1 MRPTTAARPAW
12 PWLLLVTAAS
22 TLAAFGCGGGGGG
35 DSPTAPPAPGGT
47 PTTLSQIQAQVFTPT
62 CARVGCH
69 DNASGQAGLVL
80 VAGQARAN
88 IVNVPSSQQ
97 PALSRVAP
105 GNAEVSYLVRK
116 VRGDA
121 SITGA
126 RMPISAAPLSQ
137 AQIDGIIQ
145 WINGGAPDD

>member
-1 MRPTTAARPAW
+1 MRR
-12 PWLLLVTAAS
+12 VTAAGAARRWPLLLS
-22 TLAAFGCGGGGGG
+22 LTSILAASGCGGGI
-35 DSPTAPPAPGGT
+35 DSPTSPPLPGGA
-47 PTTLSQIQAQVFTPT
+47 PTTLSQIQTQVFTPS

-69 DNASGQAGLVL
+69 DSISGQAGMVL

-105 GNAEVSYLVRK
+105 GNAEASYLVRK

-121 SITGA
+121 NITGA

-145 WINGGAPDD
+145 WINSSAPDN